1 MASTNLLVPAT
12 SLMGGKSAPAD
23 AEFNSTDLNPTFID
37 TKASANESTKKKL
50 TRVQRKENANKKLE
64 EKINADI
71 RLKELEE
78 EKIGFEMTITKA
90 KIESFTKSEEKKR
103 LSEELAQQKEKLEI
117 AEIKNKFAIAL
128 PKFKEKYTN
137 SDGIIY
143 EVPMYSCVIKNE
155 SDKPILKVL
164 LDERSKRAN
173 WLEFI
178 GGKDD
183 RKKEN
188 WMSLI
193 KPELKTITQ
202 LANEDENANIL
213 LSLLEKYSSIR
224 VINSQ
229 PTAQQS
235 VPAKPAAPAQ
245 QTQPAAPAQSTIPQE
260 VSVPPKPQQPT
271 PEKKSN

>member
-164 LDERSKRAN
+164 LDERSKKAK
-173 WLEFI
+173 WLGLSEDDMKI
-178 GGKDD
+178 KD
-183 RKKEN
+183 
-188 WMSLI
+188 WMSCI
-193 KPELKTITQ
+193 NPTLKTITQ
-202 LANEDENANIL
+202 LAKDDENAKML
-213 LSLLEKYSSIR
+213 LSSLHTYSSIK
-224 VINSQ
+224 IIT
-229 PTAQQS
+229 PATPETAPQS
-235 VPAKPAAPAQ
+235 
-245 QTQPAAPAQSTIPQE
+245 
-260 VSVPPKPQQPT
+260 T
-271 PEKKSN
+271 PEKKAN